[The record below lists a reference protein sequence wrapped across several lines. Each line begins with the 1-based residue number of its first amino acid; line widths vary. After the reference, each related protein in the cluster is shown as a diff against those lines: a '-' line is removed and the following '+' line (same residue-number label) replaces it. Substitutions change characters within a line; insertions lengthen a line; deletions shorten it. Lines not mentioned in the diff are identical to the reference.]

1 MLALLSFQ
9 TSEAAKNSVALF
21 SICSETLFFKATFF
35 LREQENNVR
44 SNLRIL
50 YLLLG
55 VDCTY

>member
-55 VDCTY
+55 S